1 MRSALVRTERGT
13 HPLLTLDVLVGSPR
27 EEAFDAAATGAIFDR
42 LGKLRL
48 DTATIAGCAA
58 LWETDLSDSGFSLL
72 EFRTRDLVFLGQ
84 ANPCVLTSSLRLHPV
99 IGVPVITGESFKG
112 LVRDC
117 LGRAVLSDG
126 TPAYTKD
133 QISTLVGSAA
143 SADSGAVTKPGLI
156 EFADA
161 IWIGGVSA
169 GTGFAGRE
177 VITAHSAEYH
187 NKQGEGHRPGSTAI
201 KPSVFSLLGARG
213 CFLGGVRCATPSDST
228 SNDEKVLA
236 AAITVLRRACEEIGI
251 GAGTRTDL
259 LGRLQV
265 EEIEKH
271 HG

>member
-1 MRSALVRTERGT
+1 MRRELMRTGRGT
-13 HPLLTLDVLVGSPR
+13 HPLLTLDVLVGSAGGH
-27 EEAFDAAATGAIFDR
+27 AFDAAATSAIFDR
-42 LGKLRL
+42 LGELQL
-48 DTATIAGCAA
+48 DTATIDSCAA
-58 LWETDLSDSGFSLL
+58 LWKSDLSESGFSLL

-99 IGVPVITGESFKG
+99 IGVPVITGESLKG

-126 TPAYTKD
+126 TPAYTKE

-143 SADSGAVTKPGLI
+143 SASSGAVTKPGLI

-161 IWIGGVSA
+161 LWIAGVSR

-187 NKQGEGHRPGSTAI
+187 NTQGNGHRSGSTAI
-201 KPSVFSLLGARG
+201 QPSVFSVLGARG
-213 CFLGGVRCATPSDST
+213 CFLGGVRCTAKFRATSR
-228 SNDEKVLA
+228 DETVLA
-236 AAITVLRRACEEIGI
+236 AAITVLSRACEEIGI

-265 EEIEKH
+265 EEVEKR